1 MHVSKWHPF
10 TTSWQID
17 VGRKGTQRPASSY
30 AVPVRSVTATSR
42 PVSRVVSSM
51 SLCSTGHGGTAA
63 TRIRAHVAILPNILC
78 IQDLQEK
85 VFFYLQQNMGNV
97 PTVSLCALT
106 ILINVRVLHMALFNT
121 FDIHTGTKMA
131 AVSNFLAHLL
141 KLTKKTRHSDI
152 NKSIPT
158 LILPTKRTVNPIC
171 GKKAIYLSSF
181 QF

>member
-42 PVSRVVSSM
+42 PVSRVGSSI
-51 SLCSTGHGGTAA
+51 SLCSTGRGGTASR
-63 TRIRAHVAILPNILC
+63 RIHAHVAILPNILR

-106 ILINVRVLHMALFNT
+106 NLINVRGVHMALFNT
-121 FDIHTGTKMA
+121 FDIHTGTKMSA
-131 AVSNFLAHLL
+131 ASNFLAHLL
-141 KLTKKTRHSDI
+141 KLTKRNRHPDI
-152 NKSIPT
+152 NQSIPT
-158 LILPTKRTVNPIC
+158 
-171 GKKAIYLSSF
+171 
-181 QF
+181 